1 MSCFFEQIGMAM
13 IANSLPPLL
22 IQGVLGGGVH
32 GVAGNVLQKS
42 HPFKCGKKWEIESA
56 AYDSIIMYN
65 LCHYIIISLYHY
77 IILYHQNDVYINHTD
92 TRKKNH
98 PCVACPSFLL
108 CSVFFHPTCRSIS
121 RNGLFSAFATVFGF
135 SACVT
140 ETPSPCRPKASLNH
154 CDKQTTAIH
163 NLASGVSKGES
174 SCHFGIEKSSV

>member
-1 MSCFFEQIGMAM
+1 MVWQAMSCKKAIL
-13 IANSLPPLL
+13 S
-22 IQGVLGGGVH
+22 
-32 GVAGNVLQKS
+32 NV
-42 HPFKCGKKWEIESA
+42 GKKWEIESA

-98 PCVACPSFLL
+98 PCVSCPSFLL